1 MTQIGHPANHSR
13 VILHIDF
20 DCYYAQVE
28 QKRLGIPRDTPCAVQ
43 QWEGLIAI
51 NYAAR
56 ARGITRHMRVHEARA
71 RVPELVLVH
80 VETVGAD
87 APHGAD
93 AGVGADPAK
102 GAPAPNRSTQKAS
115 LERYRRST
123 AEVLTLL
130 HAQLPGAVIE
140 KASIDEVYIDV
151 TAEVE
156 RALSR
161 HEAHGGLLP
170 EADSV
175 VIGGPL
181 NPGSEFERRLGQG
194 AGLAARLRA
203 ALFEQLGYT
212 SSAGIASNKLLAKVA
227 SAMNKPNRQT
237 IVPPRAALSLM
248 QNLPLPKLRN
258 FGGKLG
264 DSLAALGCATAG
276 DVLALAPEVLER
288 RFGPERAAFISAA
301 VQGISMEPVK
311 AREVTKSM
319 LAAKTFYNTRDLDV
333 IKSWFV
339 VLANELAPRLGIDA
353 EENLRRP
360 KNLTI
365 YYRTETDGEHSRV
378 FLMPR
383 FPPGQ
388 GPSPQ
393 VLAEAAYS
401 YFLTGCMAD
410 ALPCSRLALSATDFT
425 PVPAAGT
432 SAITRFLSAPAQRQ
446 QGHAIRAEARSALG
460 NDAPDAAPHEAAA
473 PGAILAA
480 NSRSPGG
487 SGGGAEARAPSTAG
501 GHSSEGPVG
510 SEEDPLLAGVDVRQQ
525 AALLREAA
533 MLRTLRNA
541 PYDSSRGAAG
551 KSGKR
556 KADSQHSITRFFGQ
570 GS

>member
-1 MTQIGHPANHSR
+1 MARQGVWQLQKLILNYCEFSGSSRGARVFVEKLWPEFTAGNPQLDATLHVHPGRHPNLTAQYLNGR
-13 VILHIDF
+13 VRTVGLRNEDPDEIMRQAILLRSSTGRK
-20 DCYYAQVE
+20 AALQVKTR
-28 QKRLGIPRDTPCAVQ
+28 Q
-43 QWEGLIAI
+43 GLIAI

-248 QNLPLPKLRN
+248 Q
-258 FGGKLG
+258 
-264 DSLAALGCATAG
+264 A
-276 DVLALAPEVLER
+276 
-288 RFGPERAAFISAA
+288 
-301 VQGISMEPVK
+301 
-311 AREVTKSM
+311 
-319 LAAKTFYNTRDLDV
+319 
-333 IKSWFV
+333 
-339 VLANELAPRLGIDA
+339 
-353 EENLRRP
+353 
-360 KNLTI
+360 
-365 YYRTETDGEHSRV
+365 
-378 FLMPR
+378 
-383 FPPGQ
+383 
-388 GPSPQ
+388 
-393 VLAEAAYS
+393 
-401 YFLTGCMAD
+401 
-410 ALPCSRLALSATDFT
+410 
-425 PVPAAGT
+425 
-432 SAITRFLSAPAQRQ
+432 
-446 QGHAIRAEARSALG
+446 
-460 NDAPDAAPHEAAA
+460 
-473 PGAILAA
+473 
-480 NSRSPGG
+480 
-487 SGGGAEARAPSTAG
+487 
-501 GHSSEGPVG
+501 
-510 SEEDPLLAGVDVRQQ
+510 
-525 AALLREAA
+525 
-533 MLRTLRNA
+533 
-541 PYDSSRGAAG
+541 
-551 KSGKR
+551 
-556 KADSQHSITRFFGQ
+556 
-570 GS
+570 

>member
-1 MTQIGHPANHSR
+1 
-13 VILHIDF
+13 
-20 DCYYAQVE
+20 
-28 QKRLGIPRDTPCAVQ
+28 
-43 QWEGLIAI
+43 
-51 NYAAR
+51 
-56 ARGITRHMRVHEARA
+56 
-71 RVPELVLVH
+71 
-80 VETVGAD
+80 
-87 APHGAD
+87 
-93 AGVGADPAK
+93 
-102 GAPAPNRSTQKAS
+102 
-115 LERYRRST
+115 
-123 AEVLTLL
+123 
-130 HAQLPGAVIE
+130 
-140 KASIDEVYIDV
+140 
-151 TAEVE
+151 
-156 RALSR
+156 
-161 HEAHGGLLP
+161 
-170 EADSV
+170 
-175 VIGGPL
+175 
-181 NPGSEFERRLGQG
+181 
-194 AGLAARLRA
+194 
-203 ALFEQLGYT
+203 
-212 SSAGIASNKLLAKVA
+212 
-227 SAMNKPNRQT
+227 
-237 IVPPRAALSLM
+237 
-248 QNLPLPKLRN
+248 
-258 FGGKLG
+258 
-264 DSLAALGCATAG
+264 
-276 DVLALAPEVLER
+276 
-288 RFGPERAAFISAA
+288 
-301 VQGISMEPVK
+301 MEPVK

-365 YYRTETDGEHSRV
+365 YY
-378 FLMPR
+378 
-383 FPPGQ
+383 
-388 GPSPQ
+388 
-393 VLAEAAYS
+393 
-401 YFLTGCMAD
+401 
-410 ALPCSRLALSATDFT
+410 SRLALSATDFT